1 MKHLVIATH
10 PDDETLGCGGTILR
24 AKECGDSI
32 HWCIMTRAASSDT
45 RVKQAQEDTVH
56 SVYSAYGF
64 ASLRWLDFSSTTLDA
79 LPQKELIN
87 AISSV
92 VQEVMPDILYLPFWG
107 DAHSDH
113 LQTFNAGWSNSKVFR
128 YPYIRRILCMEVLS
142 ETNFSPVHQ
151 HFTPNFYAKISPVQF
166 KRKLKILSMYESELS
181 EHPFPRSL
189 RAVEALGVLR
199 GSEAGCEYAE
209 SFMLLKEIQ

>member
-24 AKECGDSI
+24 ANECGDSI
-32 HWCIMTRAASSDT
+32 HWCIMTRTSSNDSKARLT
-45 RVKQAQEDTVH
+45 QEHTVRN
-56 SVYSAYGF
+56 VCSAYGF
-64 ASLRWLDFSSTTLDA
+64 ATLHWLDFQSTTLDA
-79 LPQKELIN
+79 LPQTELIS

-92 VQEVMPDILYLPFWG
+92 VQEIKPDILYLPFWA

-113 LQTFNAGWSNSKVFR
+113 RHAFCAGWSNSKVFR
-128 YPYIRRILCMEVLS
+128 YPYIRRVLCMEVLS
-142 ETNFSPVHQ
+142 ETNFSPEHQ
-151 HFTPNFYAKISPVQF
+151 HFLPNFYSKISSAHF
-166 KRKLKILSMYESELS
+166 KRKLEILALYKEEMG

-189 RAVEALGVLR
+189 RSIEALGVLR